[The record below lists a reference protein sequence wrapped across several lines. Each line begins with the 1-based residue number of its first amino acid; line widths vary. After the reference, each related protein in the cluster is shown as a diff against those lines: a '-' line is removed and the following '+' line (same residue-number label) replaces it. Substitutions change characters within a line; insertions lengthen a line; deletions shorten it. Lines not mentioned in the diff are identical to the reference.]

1 MLAGMEIGAGG
12 AARAKETG
20 QEKGKEKAG
29 PFRRDVVRD
38 MGFSVPP
45 SLVSAYALGLSGPKT
60 PLLPGVVLRIRT
72 SFFKD

>member
-1 MLAGMEIGAGG
+1 MRRKQQRRPAAVLAGMEIGAGG

-38 MGFSVPP
+38 MGFSVP
-45 SLVSAYALGLSGPKT
+45 LVSFRLTLWASLDQKHHYSPE
-60 PLLPGVVLRIRT
+60 
-72 SFFKD
+72 